1 MTDRMNRAARGRRGS
16 RPGLRWSGKNGAD
29 ARAGDICRH
38 ASVRLPL
45 RPASPASRTMRCP
58 DSPGCRSALRPNA
71 EPARR
76 TGRRF
81 ALDGLMSRSAKAKRT
96 RPCSPFIRR
105 RRPRTRIAHH
115 LPRPIR
121 RHSHQ
126 PARLAH
132 VRLAIPRRTLPV
144 EPPAPP
150 SVLSVRSPRCR
161 RIPRDRARRHSSTR
175 CAGFPDGLGGVGLH
189 HQGPGLAGR
198 GRPASEWSYV
208 SPPFDHPKLTRHNG
222 GSMDRLPDVMVDD
235 HKLAGRC
242 FQDAD
247 GDLGPRARRLPNPI
261 GRTASCRPRRSSPSR
276 GRAQP
281 WLRASRPPPRGARPE

>member
-1 MTDRMNRAARGRRGS
+1 MKRNVIALSPGPRGVAPHPRCPRGRAR
-16 RPGLRWSGKNGAD
+16 RPRSPD
-29 ARAGDICRH
+29 T
-38 ASVRLPL
+38 S
-45 RPASPASRTMRCP
+45 PAAASRTSMANCVIQ
-58 DSPGCRSALRPNA
+58 
-71 EPARR
+71 R
-76 TGRRF
+76 T
-81 ALDGLMSRSAKAKRT
+81 T
-96 RPCSPFIRR
+96 
-105 RRPRTRIAHH
+105 
-115 LPRPIR
+115 PRPIR
-121 RHSHQ
+121 RHPHQ

-144 EPPAPP
+144 EPPQVP
-150 SVLSVRSPRCR
+150 VLAARTH
-161 RIPRDRARRHSSTR
+161 RDHEFRHAAR
-175 CAGFPDGLGGVGLH
+175 GFPDGFGGVGLH

>member
-1 MTDRMNRAARGRRGS
+1 MGACNTHPTYLLKDGLQDVGFAVRSEQPDRVPLDQHAIRQARQPPLQRFLQNRHPGRQRRSGIPSEQQS
-16 RPGLRWSGKNGAD
+16 RSR
-29 ARAGDICRH
+29 
-38 ASVRLPL
+38 SVPTLPFG
-45 RPASPASRTMRCP
+45 PPE
-58 DSPGCRSALRPNA
+58 RSQ
-71 EPARR
+71 PARR
-76 TGRRF
+76 
-81 ALDGLMSRSAKAKRT
+81 AVGLSVA
-96 RPCSPFIRR
+96 
-105 RRPRTRIAHH
+105 
-115 LPRPIR
+115 PRP
-121 RHSHQ
+121 HQ

-144 EPPAPP
+144 EPPQVP
-150 SVLSVRSPRCR
+150 VLAARTH
-161 RIPRDRARRHSSTR
+161 RDHEFRHAAR
-175 CAGFPDGLGGVGLH
+175 GFPDGFGGVGLH